1 MDSLILLVIKAY
13 ISYKLFTFG
22 IVRILYVIFDQ
33 DVASLAYA
41 VIAFSAIYLIW
52 AFEDFKQAI
61 LNRQQKR

>member
-41 VIAFSAIYLIW
+41 VIAFSAIYLI
-52 AFEDFKQAI
+52 
-61 LNRQQKR
+61 